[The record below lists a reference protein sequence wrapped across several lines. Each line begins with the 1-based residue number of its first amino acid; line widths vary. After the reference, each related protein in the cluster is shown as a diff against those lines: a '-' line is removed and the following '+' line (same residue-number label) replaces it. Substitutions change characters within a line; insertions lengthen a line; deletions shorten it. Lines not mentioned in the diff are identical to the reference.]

1 MLVTQKRLGDGTA
14 RGGFP
19 VIVTFICLFV
29 HWFNCSSALQPV
41 QITFCQL
48 QGAGDSYDILPAPG
62 TPDRQVIGNYQEEPA
77 VRGAAGAR
85 REAAPLTAWGIRI
98 SFLKEPTGRK
108 GKEELGW
115 KTSPRHENQAW

>member
-1 MLVTQKRLGDGTA
+1 MVVGLARGGGVEEEQGRMLVTQKRLGGGTA

-77 VRGAAGAR
+77 VRGAAGP
-85 REAAPLTAWGIRI
+85 E
-98 SFLKEPTGRK
+98 GR
-108 GKEELGW
+108 GR
-115 KTSPRHENQAW
+115 P